1 MCIAAC
7 CFLSF
12 YLIHFWCFYFLFA
25 CQIFNMH
32 FNQNKKR
39 SRLKLASDQEVAIL
53 KYTQRPSENPNI
65 NYNFRWRPQDT
76 TYPSGSHRRQ
86 WHKKESRQHLRE
98 VRSIIRL
105 FSDSRLCPC
114 CSFWPPAH
122 NLHGADKLSSSQW
135 KKWDKQQQNNL
146 LYSFFCPI
154 LREM

>member
-1 MCIAAC
+1 MCIAVC

-32 FNQNKKR
+32 FIKIKKR
-39 SRLKLASDQEVAIL
+39 SRLKLASADQEVAIL

-105 FSDSRLCPC
+105 FSVARLYPCC

-135 KKWDKQQQNNL
+135 KKRDKQQQNNL
-146 LYSFFCPI
+146 LYSFFAQF
-154 LREM
+154 